1 MPIKK
6 VPFIVI
12 EGADG
17 SGVST
22 QAESLERKL
31 KDTGREV
38 YLTEEPTNG
47 PAGAMI
53 RLALAGRLVKQKDAL
68 ASQSFESHTL
78 ALLFAAD
85 RMDHLYNDIMPKLDI
100 GVIVISDRYYLSSYA
115 YQGID
120 IKNLEWLQAIN
131 SQCLRPDLTIF
142 LDVDAAICYKRMQ
155 RRRWHV
161 ELFEEQRK
169 LEDVRRGY
177 LRAIEYLA
185 RQRENV
191 VVVNGNQPIN
201 AVHRDIMREVR
212 SILSKNRAEPSPQLN
227 FQEVN
232 T

>member
-6 VPFIVI
+6 APFIVI
-12 EGADG
+12 EGTDG

-22 QAESLERKL
+22 QAELLERKFRV
-31 KDTGREV
+31 TGREV
-38 YLTEEPTNG
+38 YLTKEPTDG

-68 ASQSFESHTL
+68 DLQSFEAHTL

-85 RMDHLYNDIMPKLDI
+85 RMDHLYNDIIPKLDI

-120 IKNLEWLQAIN
+120 INNIEWLQAIN
-131 SQCLRPDLTIF
+131 SQCLRPDLTVF

-161 ELFEEQRK
+161 ELFEEQQK
-169 LEDVRRGY
+169 LEEVRRGY
-177 LRAIEYLA
+177 LKAIEYLA

-201 AVHRDIMREVR
+201 AVHRDIMQAVR
-212 SILSKNRAEPSPQLN
+212 RVLSKNRKETTPQLS

-232 T
+232 I

>member
-1 MPIKK
+1 MQTKRA
-6 VPFIVI
+6 PFMVI
-12 EGADG
+12 EGIDG

-22 QAESLERKL
+22 QAEWLERKL
-31 KDTGREV
+31 RDTGREV
-38 YLTEEPTNG
+38 YLTKEPTDG

-68 ASQSFESHTL
+68 TSQSFESHTL

-85 RMDHLYNDIMPKLDI
+85 RMDHLYNDIIPKLDI

-120 IKNLEWLQAIN
+120 INNIEWLQAIN
-131 SQCLRPDLTIF
+131 SQCLRPDLTVF

-161 ELFEEQRK
+161 ELFEEQQK
-169 LEDVRRGY
+169 LEEVRRGY
-177 LRAIEYLA
+177 LKAIEYLA
-185 RQRENV
+185 KQRENV

-201 AVHRDIMREVR
+201 AVHRDTMRAVREV
-212 SILSKNRAEPSPQLN
+212 LSKNRVAAPPQLS

-232 T
+232 V

>member
-6 VPFIVI
+6 IPFIVI
-12 EGADG
+12 EGTDG

-22 QAESLERKL
+22 QAELLESKL

-38 YLTEEPTNG
+38 YLTKEPTNG

-68 ASQSFESHTL
+68 TSQSFESHTL

-85 RMDHLYNDIMPKLDI
+85 RMDHLYNDIIPKLDI

-120 IKNLEWLQAIN
+120 INNLEWLQAIN
-131 SQCLRPDLTIF
+131 SQCLRPDLIIF

-161 ELFEEQRK
+161 ELFEEQQK
-169 LEDVRRGY
+169 LEEVRRGY

-191 VVVNGNQPIN
+191 VVVDGNQPIN
-201 AVHRDIMREVR
+201 AVHRDIMRAVREV
-212 SILSKNRAEPSPQLN
+212 LSKNRAAAPSQLG
-227 FQEVN
+227 F
-232 T
+232 